1 MWQQPQARR
10 WLPSLTLVFLAAC
23 SQAPPP
29 TQLSEALSP
38 IATPSESFPTPSPLP
53 SVTPPASPLP
63 ETESVG
69 QAPAIDPAPASEPV
83 SEPPVKPQAP
93 IAPQPA
99 AKPRLAVI
107 PTFQATPRMAG
118 FSTDGNYFIYLE
130 SSRDTGAGIPKAAL
144 QLVNVASNRC
154 VENGCIETRYGEEE
168 AATEIAE
175 AETALLKQTWK
186 VRQDLNLT
194 PPVAGTDLP
203 ILSRARAADGTE
215 TVTVKPTDTS
225 PRLQLRLRQTSAQD
239 KAAMQLEVNY
249 DGQQRS
255 LDSLSNFRT
264 NIMDYAIR
272 KVTLSP
278 DGKRV
283 AVLITT
289 TKPTFEGTLGTT
301 LIQGFAL

>member
-10 WLPSLTLVFLAAC
+10 WLPSLVTLMFVAAC
-23 SQAPPP
+23 SQATPSI
-29 TQLSEALSP
+29 QLSEAPSP
-38 IATPSESFPTPSPLP
+38 IAIPAESFPTLSPLP
-53 SVTPPASPLP
+53 SATTSVSELPA
-63 ETESVG
+63 TNAA
-69 QAPAIDPAPASEPV
+69 QAPAIDPAPASEPA
-83 SEPPVKPQAP
+83 VKPQAS

-272 KVTLSP
+272 QVTLSP

>member
-10 WLPSLTLVFLAAC
+10 WLPSLTLMFLAAC

-29 TQLSEALSP
+29 IQLSEVPSP
-38 IATPSESFPTPSPLP
+38 IATPFESFPSPSPVP
-53 SVTPPASPLP
+53 SATPPVSPLP
-63 ETESVG
+63 ETEPVG
-69 QAPAIDPAPASEPV
+69 QVPAIDPAPASEPAV
-83 SEPPVKPQAP
+83 KPAVKPQAP
-93 IAPQPA
+93 IATQPA

>member
-1 MWQQPQARR
+1 MWQQSQVRR
-10 WLPSLTLVFLAAC
+10 WLPSLTMVFLAAC

-29 TQLSEALSP
+29 IQLSEAPSP

-53 SVTPPASPLP
+53 SATSPASPLP
-63 ETESVG
+63 ETDVG
-69 QAPAIDPAPASEPV
+69 QAPAIDPAPV
-83 SEPPVKPQAP
+83 SEPAAKPAVKPQAP
-93 IAPQPA
+93 IATQPA
-99 AKPRLAVI
+99 TKPRLAVI

-194 PPVAGTDLP
+194 PPVAGVDLP

-239 KAAMQLEVNY
+239 KAAMQLEVSY

>member
-1 MWQQPQARR
+1 M
-10 WLPSLTLVFLAAC
+10 S
-23 SQAPPP
+23 
-29 TQLSEALSP
+29 
-38 IATPSESFPTPSPLP
+38 
-53 SVTPPASPLP
+53 
-63 ETESVG
+63 
-69 QAPAIDPAPASEPV
+69 
-83 SEPPVKPQAP
+83 
-93 IAPQPA
+93 
-99 AKPRLAVI
+99 
-107 PTFQATPRMAG
+107 G

-168 AATEIAE
+168 AATETAE

-239 KAAMQLEVNY
+239 KAAMQLEVTY